1 MIWISLT
8 SYSICCFHHS
18 SPRYLHGH
26 TRIFALGLFVDL
38 GSSLC
43 SIFATLAALCALCEN
58 ESSVSL
64 WFSTHTHMFVFYWY
78 LQVFCS
84 WLSQTPFRSKVVL
97 HLLAR
102 FVPSHMIFPN
112 SLVKL
117 AWLPKLLRDTK
128 PQTYDISFSAMPPP
142 GLSLTWR
149 DWGNASFKTVT
160 LPPTVDTLCA
170 SDHYP
175 RFLPGSH
182 LLCELIFVMWDM
194 FFLTCGAC

>member
-1 MIWISLT
+1 
-8 SYSICCFHHS
+8 
-18 SPRYLHGH
+18 
-26 TRIFALGLFVDL
+26 
-38 GSSLC
+38 
-43 SIFATLAALCALCEN
+43 
-58 ESSVSL
+58 
-64 WFSTHTHMFVFYWY
+64 
-78 LQVFCS
+78 
-84 WLSQTPFRSKVVL
+84 
-97 HLLAR
+97 
-102 FVPSHMIFPN
+102 MIFPN

-182 LLCELIFVMWDM
+182 FLCELIFVVWVRHEI
-194 FFLTCGAC
+194 FQLVACAGNTTLASSLHHQSETESCNRWRRSIKSVLEVPRTCWKRSIKSVFDVPRITESWKKHILYIYKHAHDKNVITPNPLNPPPEHMM